1 MLEANSA
8 PCEVTVI
15 AGFLGAGKTTLLRHI
30 LSWPGELSSTAVLV
44 NEFGQ
49 IGIDGELLKGAGT
62 PVVELTNGCIC
73 CTIQGDLLRSVRE
86 ILRSYRPGRLLI
98 EATGVAD
105 PLEILGVLGS
115 KELSGS
121 LTVRKVVTVVDA
133 DFWENRDYLGPLFF
147 NQIRAADLVLL
158 NKVDLLAP
166 EKVPSFLGEIQQE
179 NPHTA
184 AIPTHHCRVD
194 PQVLWSSSEAH
205 LLDSKLQEFHGHGS
219 HEDAPGMGFVSFSF
233 EVEVPLRRECF
244 RAFLGGLPYEL
255 YRVKGFALLENGFCF
270 INHVGGKTEW
280 VDLEES
286 GRTRLTFVGWKV
298 DQTSIIEH
306 LKECLCAQDAR
317 HREHRPSLRSS
328 EPSAL

>member
-1 MLEANSA
+1 MS
-8 PCEVTVI
+8 EVNPAFCQVTLI

-30 LSWPGELSSTAVLV
+30 LGWPGDLSSTAVLV

-49 IGIDGELLKGAGT
+49 VGIDGELLKEAGT

-86 ILRSYRPGRLLI
+86 ILGSFRPGRLLI

-105 PLEILGVLGS
+105 PFEILAVLGN

-121 LTVRKVVTVVDA
+121 ISIQKVVTVVDA

-166 EKVPSFLGEIQQE
+166 EKVSLFLREIQQA
-179 NPHTA
+179 NPDTA

-194 PQVLWSSSEAH
+194 PQVLWSVSEAH

-219 HEDAPGMGFVSFSF
+219 HEDAPGMGFVSFAF
-233 EVEVPLRRECF
+233 EADAPLQRECF
-244 RAFLGGLPYEL
+244 KRFLGGLPYEL
-255 YRVKGFALLENGFCF
+255 YRVKGFALLEDGLHF

-280 VDLEES
+280 MDLEGS
-286 GRTRLTFVGWKV
+286 GRTRLAFVGWKV
-298 DQTSIIEH
+298 EEANIIQRI
-306 LKECLCAQDAR
+306 KECLCA
-317 HREHRPSLRSS
+317 
-328 EPSAL
+328 